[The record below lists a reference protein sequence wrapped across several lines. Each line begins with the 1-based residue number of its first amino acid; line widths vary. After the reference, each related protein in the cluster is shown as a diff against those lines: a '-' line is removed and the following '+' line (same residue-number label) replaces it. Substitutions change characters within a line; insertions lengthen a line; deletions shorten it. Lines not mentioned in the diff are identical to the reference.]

1 MKNGHSEAF
10 LKKQEMRR
18 KGLIS
23 IKSRSGFVAPFP
35 KEVNPKEWARLYM
48 AWWRKNKPEAYEKA
62 KMKAMVKRRAK
73 GIKPMRY
80 VKDMSPEELAQRE
93 QHKKAYRHV
102 YKRLHRKEDQA
113 RANERYRT
121 DPKFKEKMLARSIA
135 WSKKEYQTNPLFK
148 KIMGLSTKIWVER
161 HGKNRSDVLGKLLL
175 EREELKKLNRQAKLK
190 AKLRV

>member
-10 LKKQEMRR
+10 LKKQEMKR
-18 KGLIS
+18 KGLIPL
-23 IKSRSGFVAPFP
+23 RNGFVSPFP
-35 KEVNPKEWARLYM
+35 KDENPREWMRIYM

-93 QHKKAYRHV
+93 QHQKAYRHV
-102 YKRLHRKEDQA
+102 YKRLHRKKDQA

-121 DPKFKEKMLARSIA
+121 DSKFKEKTLARTVE
-135 WSKKEYQTNPLFK
+135 WVKKERKTNPLFRQ
-148 KIMGLSTKIWVER
+148 IVNLTTKIYVER
-161 HGKNRSDVLGKLLL
+161 HGKNRSEVLGKLLL

-190 AKLRV
+190 AKLGA